1 MERLHSGGYERE
13 KGSSNNMAGNRNRS
27 KRLIK
32 TVERRANKVEVKIR
46 EVTGLIMFIP

>member
-13 KGSSNNMAGNRNRS
+13 KGSSNNMAGNRNR
-27 KRLIK
+27 LIK

-46 EVTGLIMFIP
+46 EDTGLIMFIP